1 MATMEDIIQKIKTFF
16 GCNSGS
22 VVNTTEGVKKKEIQY
37 HPLTPIE
44 DADCEVYFD
53 ALKSALEHK
62 DVKNIAVTGPYGS
75 GKSSMIRSFF
85 AKYNQDGKYKP
96 ITITLANFEANVN
109 AKLNSNEEKPKPKSH
124 ETTKE
129 TDPAS
134 PNKGLSEFELEQ
146 LIERSIVQ
154 QLFYHEKDETIPNSH
169 FKKIHKESW
178 EEIAV
183 GTLYVFLILL
193 SAIILISPS
202 FFWSLPILEYTPKFV
217 KELVSVFSLILAFV
231 GLWEIIKQAR
241 TIWHQ
246 YSTMKFHV
254 ENAEIE
260 LKKNEGKSIFNHFI
274 DEIIYFFEETGKNVV
289 ILEDLDRFNRHEI
302 FTKLREINY
311 LVNNCEKVTQKVVF
325 IYALRDDMFTK
336 SEERT
341 KFFDFIIPIIPIVNY
356 SNSGE
361 ILRQKLT
368 VTKKSE
374 IKDPSV
380 EIEDE
385 LVDSLSLF
393 IDDMRL
399 LYNIINEYKIFT
411 DIKSKDKLNASR
423 LLTMIAYKNLYP
435 QDFVELSQNKGL
447 LYDVMEEVKP
457 YKQKL
462 IEQDEKKIAE
472 AQAKIEQIENHDN
485 SLLEKELRLVYLNQI
500 IYHLSGTFVCFV
512 INNNRK
518 KVHEVAEDANLFM
531 ELVSRDKV
539 PYIHNVRANYSGY
552 LTESSTELLDFNF
565 KNIEHE
571 VNPTLTYEQRVA
583 LLNKAELDKCRKEIL
598 ALESS
603 IDSYKQYSIY
613 ELLSHGDFKVINKE
627 KYPPRQFDFVLL
639 ALQNGYINENY
650 WEYTSIFHEGS
661 ITISDQ
667 TFILNVKLHRKSAY
681 NYELKQVENVFRK
694 LTKESG
700 RYLTYKE
707 SLNDDLM
714 DYILQ
719 ETMSVHSEPY
729 VNTAKQNPDFV
740 FHYIERG
747 KNLNLFV
754 DNLCQKWPLFIDYIV
769 QNKSDELD
777 KYLRIILENTLTENL
792 IPFFKGK
799 TIYLNNYADFMLLKI
814 DEDKKHEFIEE
825 LNLRFE
831 KLNPE
836 TSLQDIKYIYRN
848 FAYSIN
854 IDIIRTI
861 LSSTEKW
868 DERAFNTRNYSYIK
882 ECYPEMAEYIQ
893 KNISVYITNVFLPLK
908 QNSNISEE
916 DFDELI
922 SSNMLTI
929 EQKKQVITQC
939 DVKIN
944 DISKIKPIELCGEL
958 CLQNKMTA
966 TWQNIKILVD
976 DPALSLS
983 QQCTEFVNILEN
995 AKQLSIQP
1003 LTEEMDRLANVDL
1016 STISYTLIHFPK
1028 ISDESY
1034 NLLLKAFTCAYSSF
1048 EANALTKER
1057 MRQLIDHNIVNAD
1070 LVAYRFLKENY
1081 DDLHIYLLQKF
1092 SEQFTEDFSES
1103 ELDTHDISLL
1113 LPIQMDVKNKV
1124 KILNGINLE
1133 ILNGAVEITQQ
1144 LGEWLIENYAEAIE
1158 TIDKTIIETLCKN
1171 VMLPLELR
1179 IPLYTKYASII
1190 EEDDAII
1197 ESFKEPYS
1205 SILNKAIRARVSHT
1219 DENRAFLDI
1228 LKSKKIIANYA
1239 DMKKYNYYRVYHRA

>member
-1 MATMEDIIQKIKTFF
+1 MEDIIQKIKTFF

-260 LKKNEGKSIFNHFI
+260 LKKNEGKSIFNHYI

-1239 DMKKYNYYRVYHRA
+1239 DMKKYNYYRVYHKA

>member
-1 MATMEDIIQKIKTFF
+1 MEDIIQKIKTFF

-22 VVNTTEGVKKKEIQY
+22 VVDITEGVKKKEIQY

-53 ALKSALEHK
+53 ALKNALGHK

-85 AKYNQDGKYKP
+85 VKYNQDGKYKP

-109 AKLNSNEEKPKPKSH
+109 AKLNCSEEKNRTKPQGAIPENDSV
-124 ETTKE
+124 
-129 TDPAS
+129 S
-134 PNKGLSEFELEQ
+134 FNKGLSEFELEQ

-472 AQAKIEQIENHDN
+472 AQAKIEQIETHDN

-552 LTESSTELLDFNF
+552 FTESSTELLDFNF

-583 LLNKAELDKCRKEIL
+583 LLNKTELEKLKQEIRV
-598 ALESS
+598 LESS
-603 IDSYKQYSIY
+603 IETYKQSTIY
-613 ELLSHGDFKVINKE
+613 ELFSHGDFKVINKE

-707 SLNDDLM
+707 SLNNDLM
-714 DYILQ
+714 DYILH
-719 ETMSVHSEPY
+719 EAMLIHSDPY
-729 VNTAKQNPDFV
+729 INTAKKNPDFV
-740 FHYIERG
+740 FQYIERG

-754 DNLCQKWPLFIDYIV
+754 DYLCKKWPLFIDYIV

-836 TSLQDIKYIYRN
+836 TSLQEIKYIYRN

-908 QNSNISEE
+908 QNLNISEE

-1092 SEQFTEDFSES
+1092 SEQFTEDFSEL

-1239 DMKKYNYYRVYHRA
+1239 DMKKYNYFRVYHKA

>member
-1 MATMEDIIQKIKTFF
+1 MEDIIQKIKTFF
-16 GCNSGS
+16 NCDSIS
-22 VVNTTEGVKKKEIQY
+22 IENTKEGVRVKEIQY

-85 AKYNQDGKYKP
+85 AKYKQDGKYKP

-109 AKLNSNEEKPKPKSH
+109 AKLNCSEEKPKP
-124 ETTKE
+124 
-129 TDPAS
+129 S
-134 PNKGLSEFELEQ
+134 PQGATENDSVSFNKGLSEFELEQ

-169 FKKIHKESW
+169 FKKIHKETW
-178 EEIAV
+178 EEVAV
-183 GTLYVFLILL
+183 STLYIFLILL
-193 SAIILISPS
+193 SVVILISPS
-202 FFWSLPILEYTPKFV
+202 FFWSLPVLEYTPKFV
-217 KELVSVFSLILAFV
+217 REIISVFSLILAFI
-231 GLWEIIKQAR
+231 GLWEIIKQVR
-241 TIWHQ
+241 TIWYQ

-274 DEIIYFFEETGKNVV
+274 DEIIYFFEETGKDVV

-311 LVNNCEKVTQKVVF
+311 LVNNCEKVNQKVVF

-385 LVDSLSLF
+385 LIDSLSLF

-411 DIKSKDKLNASR
+411 DIKYKDKLNASR

-435 QDFVELSQNKGL
+435 QDFVDLSQNKGL
-447 LYDVMEEVKP
+447 LYNVMEEVKS

-472 AQAKIEQIENHDN
+472 VQAKIEQIENHDN

-512 INNNRK
+512 LNNQRK
-518 KVHEVAEDANLFM
+518 KVNEVAEDANLFM
-531 ELVSRDKV
+531 DLVSRDKI
-539 PYIHNVRANYSGY
+539 PYIHNVRVNYPSGY
-552 LTESSTELLDFNF
+552 FAENSTELQDFNF

-571 VNPTLTYEQRVA
+571 VNPNFTYEQRLA
-583 LLNKAELDKCRKEIL
+583 LLNKTELDKCRMEIL

-639 ALQNGYINENY
+639 VLQNGYINENY

-694 LTKESG
+694 LTNESG

-707 SLNDDLM
+707 SLNNDLM
-714 DYILQ
+714 DYILH
-719 ETMSVHSEPY
+719 EAMLIHSDSY
-729 VNTAKQNPDFV
+729 INTAKKNPDFV
-740 FHYIERG
+740 FQYIERG
-747 KNLNLFV
+747 KNLDLFV
-754 DNLCQKWPLFIDYIV
+754 DYLCQKWPLFIDYIV

-792 IPFFKGK
+792 IPLFKGK

-814 DEDKKHEFIEE
+814 EDDKKYELIEE
-825 LNLRFE
+825 LDLRFE
-831 KLNPE
+831 NLNPE
-836 TSLQDIKYIYRN
+836 TSSQDIIYIYRN
-848 FAYSIN
+848 YAYAIN
-854 IDIIRTI
+854 IDVIRTI
-861 LSSTEKW
+861 LSFMEKW
-868 DERAFNTRNYSYIK
+868 DEQAFNTRNYSYIK
-882 ECYPEMAEYIQ
+882 ECYPDMAEYLQ
-893 KNISVYITNVFLPLK
+893 RNMSEYVNQVFLMLK
-908 QNSNISEE
+908 QNASILEE
-916 DFDELI
+916 DFIELI
-922 SSNMLTI
+922 NNDKLIT
-929 EQKKQVITQC
+929 EQKKSIVNKTQC
-939 DVKIN
+939 RVESINEITDVALRNEIC
-944 DISKIKPIELCGEL
+944 I
-958 CLQNKMTA
+958 QNKMSASWENVRTMMNEDEDSEKA
-966 TWQNIKILVD
+966 CVKFL
-976 DPALSLS
+976 
-983 QQCTEFVNILEN
+983 NILANAQQLSSQEIPRGDETSNTELLYNLVCRNDIVDGSYELLVKHADFNCHDFEEDEISEN
-995 AKQLSIQP
+995 HMRILIDNNILSHSGEGFRYLKEKHPNLRIFLLEKTNKDFVGEYSDCQFDAEDINKIVQSENLDNETKQMMLNSISSPDVITKDEVCMRTIIHWLLTNDLTKSMCLKNDIINSLVQQQSIDVSIRKQLYIKY
-1003 LTEEMDRLANVDL
+1003 ANSVTDIVAFL
-1016 STISYTLIHFPK
+1016 QKLGSPYMNLIEGHGNVHIPK
-1028 ISDESY
+1028 EDK
-1034 NLLLKAFTCAYSSF
+1034 NLLNVFRLKGY
-1048 EANALTKER
+1048 
-1057 MRQLIDHNIVNAD
+1057 
-1070 LVAYRFLKENY
+1070 
-1081 DDLHIYLLQKF
+1081 
-1092 SEQFTEDFSES
+1092 
-1103 ELDTHDISLL
+1103 
-1113 LPIQMDVKNKV
+1113 
-1124 KILNGINLE
+1124 
-1133 ILNGAVEITQQ
+1133 
-1144 LGEWLIENYAEAIE
+1144 
-1158 TIDKTIIETLCKN
+1158 
-1171 VMLPLELR
+1171 
-1179 IPLYTKYASII
+1179 
-1190 EEDDAII
+1190 
-1197 ESFKEPYS
+1197 
-1205 SILNKAIRARVSHT
+1205 
-1219 DENRAFLDI
+1219 I
-1228 LKSKKIIANYA
+1228 LKSRYTPWNN
-1239 DMKKYNYYRVYHRA
+1239 KYYIQREWMNFPK

>member
-1 MATMEDIIQKIKTFF
+1 MEDIIQKIKTFF

>member
-1 MATMEDIIQKIKTFF
+1 MEDIIQKIKTFF

-22 VVNTTEGVKKKEIQY
+22 VVDTTEGVKKKEIQY

-53 ALKSALEHK
+53 ALKSALSHK

-109 AKLNSNEEKPKPKSH
+109 AKLNSNEEKPKPKSQGPGTP
-124 ETTKE
+124 TTE
-129 TDPAS
+129 TDSAS
-134 PNKGLSEFELEQ
+134 SKVLSEFELEQ

-183 GTLYVFLILL
+183 GTLYVFLVLL

-217 KELVSVFSLILAFV
+217 KELVSVFSLVLAFI
-231 GLWEIIKQAR
+231 GLWEIIKQVR

-260 LKKNEGKSIFNHFI
+260 LKKNEGKSIFNHYI

-289 ILEDLDRFNRHEI
+289 VLEDLDRFNRHEI

-411 DIKSKDKLNASR
+411 DIKAKDKLNASR

-435 QDFVELSQNKGL
+435 QDFVALSQNKGL

-462 IEQDEKKIAE
+462 VEQDEKKITE

-583 LLNKAELDKCRKEIL
+583 LLNKTELEKLKQEIRV
-598 ALESS
+598 LESS
-603 IDSYKQYSIY
+603 IETYKQSTIY
-613 ELLSHGDFKVINKE
+613 ELLTHGDFKVTNKKE
-627 KYPPRQFDFVLL
+627 SRQFDFVLL
-639 ALQNGYINENY
+639 ALQNDYINENY
-650 WEYTSIFHEGS
+650 WEYTSVFHEGS
-661 ITISDQ
+661 ITNSDQ
-667 TFILNVKLHRKSAY
+667 TFILNVKLHRKTDY
-681 NYELKQVENVFRK
+681 DYKLQQVENVFRK
-694 LTKESG
+694 LTKDSE
-700 RYLTYKE
+700 RYLSYKE

-754 DNLCQKWPLFIDYIV
+754 DYLCQKWPLFIDYIV
-769 QNKSDELD
+769 QNKSDELN

-814 DEDKKHEFIEE
+814 DEDKKHELIEE

-836 TSLQDIKYIYRN
+836 TSLQDMIYIYRN

-861 LSSTEKW
+861 LSSREKW
-868 DERAFNTRNYSYIK
+868 DERAFNTRNYTYIK
-882 ECYPEMAEYIQ
+882 ECYPEMAKYIQ
-893 KNISVYITNVFLPLK
+893 KYISVYITNVFLPLK

-1003 LTEEMDRLANVDL
+1003 LTEEMDTLANVDL

-1028 ISDESY
+1028 ITDESY
-1034 NLLLKAFTCAYSSF
+1034 NLLLNAFTCAYSSF

-1057 MRQLIDHNIVNAD
+1057 MCQLIDHNIVNAD
-1070 LVAYRFLKENY
+1070 LAAYRFLKENY

-1092 SEQFTEDFSES
+1092 SEQFTEDFSEL
-1103 ELDTHDISLL
+1103 ELDTQDISLL
-1113 LPIQMDVKNKV
+1113 LQVQMDVKNKV

-1144 LGEWLIENYAEAIE
+1144 LGEWLIENYAGSIE

-1179 IPLYTKYASII
+1179 IPLYTKYAPIT
-1190 EEDDAII
+1190 ENDDAII

-1205 SILNKAIRARVSHT
+1205 SILNKAIRARISHT
-1219 DENRAFLDI
+1219 DENRALLDI

-1239 DMKKYNYYRVYHRA
+1239 DMKKYNYYRVYHKA

>member
-1 MATMEDIIQKIKTFF
+1 MEDIIQKIKTFF
-16 GCNSGS
+16 GCNSDS
-22 VVNTTEGVKKKEIQY
+22 VVDTTEGVKKKEIQY

-53 ALKSALEHK
+53 ALKSALSHK

-109 AKLNSNEEKPKPKSH
+109 AKLNSNEEKPKQKSH

-178 EEIAV
+178 EEIVV
-183 GTLYVFLILL
+183 GTLYVLLILL

-217 KELVSVFSLILAFV
+217 KELVSVFSLVLAFI
-231 GLWEIIKQAR
+231 GLWEIIKQVR

-260 LKKNEGKSIFNHFI
+260 LKKNEGKSIFNHYI

-311 LVNNCEKVTQKVVF
+311 LVNNCEKVNQKVVF

-356 SNSGE
+356 TNSGE

-385 LVDSLSLF
+385 LIDSLSLF

-472 AQAKIEQIENHDN
+472 AQAKIEQIETHDN

-500 IYHLSGTFVCFV
+500 IYHLSGTFVCFI
-512 INNNRK
+512 INKERK
-518 KVHEVAEDANLFM
+518 TLYEVAEDDHLFL
-531 ELVSRDKV
+531 ELISQTDL
-539 PYIHNVRANYSGY
+539 PYIHSVRANYNSSY
-552 LTESSTELLDFNF
+552 YTESSTVLHDFKF

-571 VNPTLTYEQRVA
+571 VNPNLTYEQRVA
-583 LLNKAELDKCRKEIL
+583 LLNKTELEKLKQEIRV
-598 ALESS
+598 LESS
-603 IDSYKQYSIY
+603 IETYKQSTIY
-613 ELLSHGDFKVINKE
+613 ELLTHGDFKVTNKKE
-627 KYPPRQFDFVLL
+627 SRQFDFVLL
-639 ALQNGYINENY
+639 ALQNDYINENY
-650 WEYTSIFHEGS
+650 WEYTSVFHEGS
-661 ITISDQ
+661 ITNSDQ
-667 TFILNVKLHRKSAY
+667 TFILNVKLHRKTDY
-681 NYELKQVENVFRK
+681 DYKLQQVENVFRK
-694 LTKESG
+694 LTKDSE
-700 RYLTYKE
+700 RYLSYKE

-754 DNLCQKWPLFIDYIV
+754 DYLCQKWPLFIDYIV
-769 QNKSDELD
+769 QNKSDELN

-814 DEDKKHEFIEE
+814 DEDKKHELIEE

-836 TSLQDIKYIYRN
+836 TSFQDIIYIYRN

-929 EQKKQVITQC
+929 KQKKQVITQC

-944 DISKIKPIELCGEL
+944 DISKIKPIELRGEL

-1028 ISDESY
+1028 ITDESY

-1070 LVAYRFLKENY
+1070 LAAYRFLKEYY

-1092 SEQFTEDFSES
+1092 SEQFTEDFSEL

-1113 LPIQMDVKNKV
+1113 LQVQMDVKNKV

-1205 SILNKAIRARVSHT
+1205 SILNKAIRARISHT
-1219 DENRAFLDI
+1219 DENRALLDI

-1239 DMKKYNYYRVYHRA
+1239 DMKKYNYYRVYHKA

>member
-1 MATMEDIIQKIKTFF
+1 MEDIIQKIKTFF

-22 VVNTTEGVKKKEIQY
+22 VVDITERVKKKEIQY

-53 ALKSALEHK
+53 ALKNALGHK

-85 AKYNQDGKYKP
+85 VKYNQDGKYKP

-109 AKLNSNEEKPKPKSH
+109 AKLNCSEEKNRTKPQGATPENDSV
-124 ETTKE
+124 
-129 TDPAS
+129 S
-134 PNKGLSEFELEQ
+134 FNKGLSEFELEQ

-1016 STISYTLIHFPK
+1016 STISYKLIHFPK

-1092 SEQFTEDFSES
+1092 SEQFTEDFSEL
-1103 ELDTHDISLL
+1103 ELDTHDVSLL

-1239 DMKKYNYYRVYHRA
+1239 DMKKYNYFRVYHKA

>member
-260 LKKNEGKSIFNHFI
+260 LKKNEGKSIFNHYI

-1239 DMKKYNYYRVYHRA
+1239 DMKKYNYYRVYHKA

>member
-1 MATMEDIIQKIKTFF
+1 MEDIIQKIKTFF

-22 VVNTTEGVKKKEIQY
+22 VVDITEGVKKKEIQY

-109 AKLNSNEEKPKPKSH
+109 AKLNSNEEKPKPKSQGQGTP
-124 ETTKE
+124 TTE
-129 TDPAS
+129 TDSAS
-134 PNKGLSEFELEQ
+134 SKVLSEFELEQ

-183 GTLYVFLILL
+183 GALYVFLILL

-260 LKKNEGKSIFNHFI
+260 LKKNEGKSIFNHYI

-462 IEQDEKKIAE
+462 IEQDEMKIAE
-472 AQAKIEQIENHDN
+472 AQAKIEQIETHDN

-552 LTESSTELLDFNF
+552 FTESSTELLDFNF

-583 LLNKAELDKCRKEIL
+583 LLNKTELEKLKQEIRV
-598 ALESS
+598 LESS
-603 IDSYKQYSIY
+603 IETYKQSTIY
-613 ELLSHGDFKVINKE
+613 ELFSHGDFKVINKE

-707 SLNDDLM
+707 SLNNDLM
-714 DYILQ
+714 DYILH
-719 ETMSVHSEPY
+719 EAMLIHSDPY
-729 VNTAKQNPDFV
+729 INTAKKNPDFV
-740 FHYIERG
+740 FQYIERG

-754 DNLCQKWPLFIDYIV
+754 DYLCKKWPLFIDYIV

-814 DEDKKHEFIEE
+814 DEDKKHELIEE

-836 TSLQDIKYIYRN
+836 TFSQDIKYIYRN
-848 FAYSIN
+848 YAYAIN
-854 IDIIRTI
+854 IDVIRTI
-861 LSSTEKW
+861 LSSFEKW
-868 DERAFNTRNYSYIK
+868 DEQSFNTRNYSYIK
-882 ECYPEMAEYIQ
+882 ECYPEMAEYVLR
-893 KNISVYITNVFLPLK
+893 NISDYITNVFLQLE
-908 QNSNISEE
+908 QNTNILEE
-916 DFDELI
+916 DIIELI
-922 SSNMLTI
+922 TNSKLTT

-944 DISKIKPIELCGEL
+944 DISQIKPIELCGEL

-983 QQCTEFVNILEN
+983 QQCTEYVNILEN

-1016 STISYTLIHFPK
+1016 STISYTLIHFSK
-1028 ISDESY
+1028 ITDESY

-1048 EANALTKER
+1048 ETNALTKER
-1057 MRQLIDHNIVNAD
+1057 MCRLIDHNIVNTD
-1070 LVAYRFLKENY
+1070 LAAYRFLKENY

-1092 SEQFTEDFSES
+1092 SEQYTEDFSEL

-1113 LPIQMDVKNKV
+1113 LQVQMDVKNKV

-1133 ILNGAVEITQQ
+1133 ILNGAVEIAQQ

-1205 SILNKAIRARVSHT
+1205 SILNRAIRARISHT
-1219 DENRAFLDI
+1219 DENRALLDI

>member
-1 MATMEDIIQKIKTFF
+1 
-16 GCNSGS
+16 
-22 VVNTTEGVKKKEIQY
+22 
-37 HPLTPIE
+37 
-44 DADCEVYFD
+44 
-53 ALKSALEHK
+53 
-62 DVKNIAVTGPYGS
+62 
-75 GKSSMIRSFF
+75 
-85 AKYNQDGKYKP
+85 
-96 ITITLANFEANVN
+96 
-109 AKLNSNEEKPKPKSH
+109 
-124 ETTKE
+124 
-129 TDPAS
+129 
-134 PNKGLSEFELEQ
+134 
-146 LIERSIVQ
+146 
-154 QLFYHEKDETIPNSH
+154 
-169 FKKIHKESW
+169 
-178 EEIAV
+178 
-183 GTLYVFLILL
+183 LILL

-260 LKKNEGKSIFNHFI
+260 LKKNEGKSIFNHYI

-311 LVNNCEKVTQKVVF
+311 LVNNCEKVNQKVVF

-472 AQAKIEQIENHDN
+472 AQAKIEHIETHDN

-500 IYHLSGTFVCFV
+500 IYHLSGTFVCFI
-512 INNNRK
+512 INNERK
-518 KVHEVAEDANLFM
+518 TLYEVAEDDHLFL
-531 ELVSRDKV
+531 ELISQTDL
-539 PYIHNVRANYSGY
+539 PYIHSVRYNSSFY
-552 LTESSTELLDFNF
+552 TENSTVLHDFKF
-565 KNIEHE
+565 KNIEYE
-571 VNPTLTYEQRVA
+571 VNTNLTYEQRVA
-583 LLNKAELDKCRKEIL
+583 LLNKTELEKLKQEVR

-603 IDSYKQYSIY
+603 IEVYKQSSIY
-613 ELLSHGDFKVINKE
+613 ELLSHGDFQVTNKKE
-627 KYPPRQFDFVLL
+627 SRQFDFVLL
-639 ALQNGYINENY
+639 ALQNDYINENY
-650 WEYTSIFHEGS
+650 WEYTSVFHEGS
-661 ITISDQ
+661 ITNSDQ
-667 TFILNVKLHRKSAY
+667 TFILNVKLHRKTDY
-681 NYELKQVENVFRK
+681 DYKLQQVENVFRK
-694 LTKESG
+694 LTKDSE
-700 RYLTYKE
+700 RYLSYKE

-747 KNLNLFV
+747 KNMNLFV
-754 DNLCQKWPLFIDYIV
+754 DYLCQKWSLFIDYIV
-769 QNKSDELD
+769 QNKPNELD

-814 DEDKKHEFIEE
+814 DEDKKHELIEE
-825 LNLRFE
+825 LNLRFK

-836 TSLQDIKYIYRN
+836 TSLQDMIYIYRN

-908 QNSNISEE
+908 QNSYISEE

-944 DISKIKPIELCGEL
+944 DISKMKPIELRGEL
-958 CLQNKMTA
+958 CLQNKMTT

-983 QQCTEFVNILEN
+983 QQCTEFINNIEN

-1028 ISDESY
+1028 ITDESY

-1048 EANALTKER
+1048 ETNALTKER

-1070 LVAYRFLKENY
+1070 LAAYRFLKENY

-1092 SEQFTEDFSES
+1092 SEQFTEDFSEL

-1113 LPIQMDVKNKV
+1113 LSAQMNVTNKI

-1133 ILNGAVEITQQ
+1133 ILNEIVEVTQQ
-1144 LGEWLIENYAEAIE
+1144 LGKWLIKNYSEAVE
-1158 TIDKTIIETLCKN
+1158 TIDETIIETICKN

-1179 IPLYTKYASII
+1179 IPLYTKYAPIT
-1190 EEDDAII
+1190 ENDDAII
-1197 ESFKEPYS
+1197 ESFKEPYAN
-1205 SILNKAIRARVSHT
+1205 ILNKETRASIPHT
-1219 DENRAFLDI
+1219 DENKALLDA
-1228 LKSKKIIANYA
+1228 LKSKAIIANYA
-1239 DMKKYNYYRVYHRA
+1239 DMKKYNYYRVYHKA

>member
-1 MATMEDIIQKIKTFF
+1 MEDFIQKIKTFF
-16 GCNSGS
+16 GCDNCS
-22 VVNTTEGVKKKEIQY
+22 VENTTEGVKAKKIQY

-53 ALKSALEHK
+53 ALKNALGHK

-109 AKLNSNEEKPKPKSH
+109 AKLNCSEEKPKPRPQGATENDSV
-124 ETTKE
+124 
-129 TDPAS
+129 S
-134 PNKGLSEFELEQ
+134 FNKGLSEFELEQ

-183 GTLYVFLILL
+183 STLYIFLILL
-193 SAIILISPS
+193 SVVILISPS
-202 FFWSLPILEYTPKFV
+202 FFWSLPVLEYTPKFV
-217 KELVSVFSLILAFV
+217 REIISVFSLILAFI
-231 GLWEIIKQAR
+231 GLWEIIKQVR
-241 TIWHQ
+241 TIWYQ

-311 LVNNCEKVTQKVVF
+311 LVNNCEKVNQKVVF

-385 LVDSLSLF
+385 LIDSLSLF

-411 DIKSKDKLNASR
+411 DIKYKDKLNASR

-435 QDFVELSQNKGL
+435 QDFVDLSQNKGL
-447 LYDVMEEVKP
+447 LYNVMEEVKS

-472 AQAKIEQIENHDN
+472 VQAKIEQIENHDN

-500 IYHLSGTFVCFV
+500 IYHLSGTFVCFFL
-512 INNNRK
+512 NNQRK
-518 KVHEVAEDANLFM
+518 KVNEVAEDANLFM
-531 ELVSRDKV
+531 DLVSRDKI
-539 PYIHNVRANYSGY
+539 PYIHNVRVNYPSGY
-552 LTESSTELLDFNF
+552 FAENSTELQDFNF

-571 VNPTLTYEQRVA
+571 VNPNFTYEQRLA
-583 LLNKAELDKCRKEIL
+583 LLNKTELDKCRKEIL

-639 ALQNGYINENY
+639 VLQNGYINENY

-707 SLNDDLM
+707 SLNNDLM
-714 DYILQ
+714 DYILHKA
-719 ETMSVHSEPY
+719 MLIHSDPY
-729 VNTAKQNPDFV
+729 INTAKKNPDFV
-740 FHYIERG
+740 FQYIERG

-754 DNLCQKWPLFIDYIV
+754 DYLCKKWPLFIDYIV

-814 DEDKKHEFIEE
+814 DEDKKHGLIEE
-825 LNLRFE
+825 LDLRFE

-836 TSLQDIKYIYRN
+836 TFSQDIKYIYRN
-848 FAYSIN
+848 YAYAIN
-854 IDIIRTI
+854 IDVIRTI
-861 LSSTEKW
+861 LSSLEKW
-868 DERAFNTRNYSYIK
+868 DEQSFNTQNYSYIK
-882 ECYPEMAEYIQ
+882 ECYPEMAEYVLR
-893 KNISVYITNVFLPLK
+893 NISDYITNVFLQLG
-908 QNSNISEE
+908 QNTNILEE
-916 DFDELI
+916 DIIELI
-922 SSNMLTI
+922 TNSKLTT
-929 EQKKQVITQC
+929 EQKKQIITQC
-939 DVKIN
+939 NVKIN
-944 DISKIKPIELCGEL
+944 DISKMRPIELRGEL

-1028 ISDESY
+1028 ITDESY
-1034 NLLLKAFTCAYSSF
+1034 NLLLEAFTCAYSSF

-1092 SEQFTEDFSES
+1092 SEQFTEDFSEL

-1144 LGEWLIENYAEAIE
+1144 LGEWLIENYAGAIE

-1179 IPLYTKYASII
+1179 IPLYTKYAPIT
-1190 EEDDAII
+1190 ENDDAII
-1197 ESFKEPYS
+1197 ESFKEPYAN
-1205 SILNKAIRARVSHT
+1205 ILNKETRASIPHT
-1219 DENRAFLDI
+1219 DENRALLDI

-1239 DMKKYNYYRVYHRA
+1239 DMKKYNYYRVYHKA

>member
-1 MATMEDIIQKIKTFF
+1 MEDIIQKIMTFF
-16 GCNSGS
+16 NCDSS
-22 VVNTTEGVKKKEIQY
+22 SIENTKEGVRVKEIQY

-53 ALKSALEHK
+53 ALERALEHK

-85 AKYNQDGKYKP
+85 VKYNQSGKYKP

-109 AKLNSNEEKPKPKSH
+109 AKLNCSEEKTTQKSKPQGATPENDSV
-124 ETTKE
+124 
-129 TDPAS
+129 S
-134 PNKGLSEFELEQ
+134 FNKGLSEFELEQ

-183 GTLYVFLILL
+183 STLYIILILL
-193 SAIILISPS
+193 SVVILISPS
-202 FFWSLPILEYTPKFV
+202 FFWSLPVLEYTPKFV
-217 KELVSVFSLILAFV
+217 REIVSVFSLILAFI
-231 GLWEIIKQAR
+231 GLWEIIKQVR
-241 TIWHQ
+241 TIWYQ

-311 LVNNCEKVTQKVVF
+311 LVNNCEKVNQKVVF

-361 ILRQKLT
+361 ILRQKLS
-368 VTKKSE
+368 VTKKTE

-385 LVDSLSLF
+385 LIDTLSLF

-435 QDFVELSQNKGL
+435 QDFVDLNQNRGL
-447 LYDVMEEVKP
+447 LYNVMEEVKP
-457 YKQKL
+457 YKKKL

-583 LLNKAELDKCRKEIL
+583 LLNKTELDKCRKEIL

-707 SLNDDLM
+707 SLNNDLM
-714 DYILQ
+714 DYILH
-719 ETMSVHSEPY
+719 EAMLIHSDPY
-729 VNTAKQNPDFV
+729 INTAKKNPDFV
-740 FHYIERG
+740 FQYIERG
-747 KNLNLFV
+747 KNLDLFV
-754 DNLCQKWPLFIDYIV
+754 DYLCQKWPLFIDYIV

-777 KYLRIILENTLTENL
+777 KYLRIILENTMTENL
-792 IPFFKGK
+792 VPFFKGK

-814 DEDKKHEFIEE
+814 NEDKKYE
-825 LNLRFE
+825 LIDELDLRFE
-831 KLNPE
+831 KLNQE

-848 FAYSIN
+848 YAYAISI
-854 IDIIRTI
+854 DVIRTI
-861 LSSTEKW
+861 LSSIEKW
-868 DERAFNTRNYSYIK
+868 DEEAFNTRNYSYIK
-882 ECYPEMAEYIQ
+882 ECYPEMAEYLQ
-893 KNISVYITNVFLPLK
+893 RNMSDYVNLVFLKLN
-908 QNSNISEE
+908 QNTNIIEE
-916 DFDELI
+916 DFIELI
-922 SSNMLTI
+922 NNDKLNR
-929 EQKKQVITQC
+929 EQKKSIVNKTQC
-939 DVKIN
+939 KVESINEVSDVALRNEI
-944 DISKIKPIELCGEL
+944 
-958 CLQNKMTA
+958 CLQNKMSASWENVRTMMNEDEDSEKA
-966 TWQNIKILVD
+966 CVKFLNI
-976 DPALSLS
+976 
-983 QQCTEFVNILEN
+983 FMN
-995 AKQLSIQP
+995 AQQLSSQEIP
-1003 LTEEMDRLANVDL
+1003 RGDETSNIELLYNLVCRNDIV
-1016 STISYTLIHFPK
+1016 
-1028 ISDESY
+1028 DESY
-1034 NLLLKAFTCAYSSF
+1034 ELLVKHVDFNCPNF
-1048 EANALTKER
+1048 EEDTISENH
-1057 MRQLIDHNIVNAD
+1057 MCILIDNNVLTHSGEGFR
-1070 LVAYRFLKENY
+1070 YLKEKHPNLRIY
-1081 DDLHIYLLQKF
+1081 FLEKTNKDFEGKYSECQFDAEDIYKIVLSENIGNETKQMMLNSISSTDVITKDEKCMKSITQWLLSEDLTTNMRIKNDIMNSLIQHQSTDVLIRKQLYIKYANSVTEIVAFLQKLG
-1092 SEQFTEDFSES
+1092 SPYVDLIEGRGNVHIPKEDK
-1103 ELDTHDISLL
+1103 SLL
-1113 LPIQMDVKNKV
+1113 
-1124 KILNGINLE
+1124 
-1133 ILNGAVEITQQ
+1133 
-1144 LGEWLIENYAEAIE
+1144 
-1158 TIDKTIIETLCKN
+1158 N
-1171 VMLPLELR
+1171 V
-1179 IPLYTKYASII
+1179 
-1190 EEDDAII
+1190 
-1197 ESFKEPYS
+1197 
-1205 SILNKAIRARVSHT
+1205 
-1219 DENRAFLDI
+1219 
-1228 LKSKKIIANYA
+1228 LKSKGYISKSRYTPWNN
-1239 DMKKYNYYRVYHRA
+1239 KYYVQREWMNFPK